1 MWSNQENRVRKQVKN
16 PCEAYKIKASQ
27 ILHKIISTRQL
38 DIAKSMKNIVLVC
51 DEFHKMK
58 ARGLMKDDFHY
69 YQEAYNEVGT
79 IAGKTAGT
87 FVMDSSLGGENDA
100 K

>member
-1 MWSNQENRVRKQVKN
+1 M
-16 PCEAYKIKASQ
+16 YKLLIVDDEQ
-27 ILHKIISTRQL
+27 IEREG
-38 DIAKSMKNIVLVC
+38 IAKSMKNIVLVC

>member
-1 MWSNQENRVRKQVKN
+1 M
-16 PCEAYKIKASQ
+16 
-27 ILHKIISTRQL
+27 
-38 DIAKSMKNIVLVC
+38 LVC